1 MEVVSLVWLEAFVCE
16 VVCFALC
23 AFLEVVCFAFAVTF
37 LVVAAFLAVAFLVVT
52 FLVVAGFF
60 VAAGSRCVIWRSIP
74 HNCTDIIIRF

>member
-52 FLVVAGFF
+52 FLVVAGFLWLP
-60 VAAGSRCVIWRSIP
+60 VHCCRKPMRNLAKHTP
-74 HNCTDIIIRF
+74 